1 MSVVNVGYNSAS
13 QMSRTRSTFVILCIL
28 TVTVTVIYIWNNKQ
42 KLEDNYRNVP
52 LSDTIEMHIVVEPNS
67 GRVVSNVPRYLSE
80 ANMIKGGKQRDTR
93 KCTSAHRSTMTLL
106 NPQPLYRLG
115 DVIKVEINTYNH
127 YGEKQTVGGDFFRL
141 WMENTEDKAAVAGDV
156 FDNNNGT
163 YNGVLRVQWSG
174 AGRIRCFLERRREE
188 LAMFYSIMAEHGTL
202 WQLKREFVWGF
213 LVKESTSCSMLRNSL
228 RDICNFTSLN
238 DGFLWYCEKPKH
250 PLLSCDTYSKSWSLN
265 VAYLPKE
272 TQQRGIY
279 YLSSEPDN
287 DFLLSSFNITGVLE
301 TGEKTVDTLKTP
313 CSQLLPKYT
322 WQRKHPVGV
331 IYRTKWKPT
340 QCLDTLESTAWAYR
354 QCLRNRRL
362 WIPGDSTSRQF
373 KEALHDIL
381 NLQCALKGLNP
392 QLLEDKQDNF
402 SVAWFAHEFPLF
414 HGQERYSPL
423 ANRAQHIL
431 LESLPNN
438 TVDIVVLYLYVHFNL
453 VHPDIYRQH
462 VQRLVRAAT
471 SLLERAPD
479 VTLAVRGPFAYY
491 RNPAQELVSYWGLL
505 YTDILHEEFSSI
517 AHRVVYIDYWDMTVA
532 LGPNHIHPDTSTVR
546 TMIHYMM
553 SLLCHRRVG
562 HTS

>member
-1 MSVVNVGYNSAS
+1 
-13 QMSRTRSTFVILCIL
+13 
-28 TVTVTVIYIWNNKQ
+28 
-42 KLEDNYRNVP
+42 
-52 LSDTIEMHIVVEPNS
+52 
-67 GRVVSNVPRYLSE
+67 
-80 ANMIKGGKQRDTR
+80 MIKGGKQRDTR

-106 NPQPLYRLG
+106 NPQPLYRRG
-115 DVIKVEINTYNH
+115 DVITVEINTYNH

-141 WMENTEDKAAVAGDV
+141 WMENTEDKVAVAGDV
-156 FDNNNGT
+156 FDNNNGSYT
-163 YNGVLRVQWSG
+163 GFLRVQWSG
-174 AGRIRCFLERRREE
+174 MGRIRCFLERRREE

-213 LVKESTSCSMLRNSL
+213 LVKESTSCSMLRNRL
-228 RDICNFTSLN
+228 GDICNFTSLN
-238 DGFLWYCEKPKH
+238 DGFPWYCEKPKNS
-250 PLLSCDTYSKSWSLN
+250 LLNCDTYSKSWSLFG
-265 VAYLPKE
+265 AEYLPKE
-272 TQQRGIY
+272 NQQRDIY
-279 YLSSEPDN
+279 YLSSKPDN
-287 DFLLSSFNITGVLE
+287 DFLLSTLQITSEME
-301 TGEKTVDTLKTP
+301 TGNKKVDTPKTP
-313 CSQLLPKYT
+313 CSQLSPKYT

-331 IYRTKWKPT
+331 IHRTKWKPT
-340 QCLDTLESTAWAYR
+340 LCLDTLESTARAYR

-373 KEALHDIL
+373 KASLHDTL
-381 NLQCALKGLNP
+381 NLPRPSNDHNP

-414 HGQERYSPL
+414 HGSGRYSSL
-423 ANRAQHIL
+423 TNRAQHIL

-471 SLLERAPD
+471 SLLQRAPG

-491 RNPAQELVSYWGLL
+491 RNPSQELVSYWGLL
-505 YTDILHEEFSSI
+505 YTDVLHEEFSSI

-546 TMIHYMM
+546 TMVHYMM

-562 HTS
+562 NTT